1 MTEKKS
7 SVQPTTQR
15 LRSLSM
21 VMVVEP
27 FAKRKSRHLAAN
39 SKGKRQR
46 TISKTY
52 RKTETSSLMS
62 SLRGKMTEKDET
74 SHSDACKQEAH
85 YWILDDKSFGV
96 CKKCGAEKQFPAAGV
111 FGWQNRNIV
120 IGKAPHRPTH

>member
-7 SVQPTTQR
+7 SVQPTTQC

-27 FAKRKSRHLAAN
+27 FAKRNSRHLAAN

-52 RKTETSSLMS
+52 RKTETSSSEPWDLIVNEEQLKLEIKRVLERHGLKDFIIIISAGLMYVAKNTNTRADLH
-62 SLRGKMTEKDET
+62 LRVNLPQAGTELRST
-74 SHSDACKQEAH
+74 S
-85 YWILDDKSFGV
+85 
-96 CKKCGAEKQFPAAGV
+96 
-111 FGWQNRNIV
+111 
-120 IGKAPHRPTH
+120 